1 MASPRA
7 DSLHPAT
14 GTDSSHT
21 ASGIKVAKEKPEHLT
36 ERVTERASPGSGRLR
51 SWAAPWWRA
60 SRLRAL

>member
-21 ASGIKVAKEKPEHLT
+21 GSGMKAAAKENAEHLT
-36 ERVTERASPGSGRLR
+36 ERVKD
-51 SWAAPWWRA
+51 WAADLKRQA
-60 SRLRAL
+60 KDAATT